1 MNKKKRCLILFFAL
15 FFLSF
20 LSNNLFSQMDTRELP
35 VKKIGIVFDGP
46 WENNDKVLNLFV
58 NEINV
63 LTKSDF
69 NVLFPGNKKIEA
81 DWSLAN
87 IKKSVDRLLADPE
100 VDLILTMGVISS
112 DYVCHKPDLS
122 KPVIAPFVLD
132 PENQKISL
140 INMTSGV
147 KNLSYVTRF
156 MNQIILV
163 KKFHEIVP
171 FNRLTVLCSK
181 PVYENVSNIEKSM
194 IEGLQKKNIE
204 PVIIKVGESVDE
216 ALSSIPQDTE
226 AVFISPLLNVPG
238 KDVEY
243 IFRRLIE
250 RKLPT
255 FSVCMDNYIEYG
267 LFAGFDYQNDF
278 IRMARRV
285 AMNTQRIFTGEDP
298 SALPVNLA
306 KDNVLVIN
314 MKTAREIS
322 VMPSFVIL
330 TEAKI
335 VNNEL
340 SSYDKEY
347 EFMSVVHESIGAN
360 LDLAAEDRKV
370 EAGKEDVKEA
380 FSDYF
385 PQISLEGDYTMI
397 DDDRAR
403 TGIQPERS
411 LNGSG
416 TLSQLLFAEDTLA
429 NISIQKNFQE
439 GRIERRQQIFLDLVL
454 DTSISYLSI
463 LRSRTLE
470 KIQRDNLELTN
481 SNLKIA
487 QIRYST
493 GVAGPGEVYRWQS
506 ELANNKITL
515 LNTQA
520 RKQVSQVE
528 LNRILHRPLEEE
540 FKIADVDLNDTFLL
554 ISDNRIHKFVDNPWS
569 YKLFRDFNVVEG
581 LAKSPEL
588 KQIESAIKAKKRE
601 ITSLRWAFWS
611 PRVSLEGDITQTF
624 SKQGEGSNPPNDDTD
639 MTLGFVATFPLVS
652 GGAKI
657 IRLRRAREE
666 LEALL
671 LQRDSLSEKIENS
684 IRSNLFVT
692 GASYTNIKLAAE
704 AAEAA
709 SKNLDLVKESYERGV
724 ATILDLLD
732 AQNQAF
738 VAKSEVAN
746 VKYLFLIQLM
756 RFERSINQFDFFLN
770 ATMKNQWFERL
781 EAYLN
786 TNSK

>member
-1 MNKKKRCLILFFAL
+1 MNKKKIFLMLQVAL
-15 FFLSF
+15 FAFF
-20 LSNNLFSQMDTRELP
+20 INNVYSQIDTRELP
-35 VKKIGIVFDGP
+35 VKTIGIVLDGP
-46 WENNDKVLNLFV
+46 WENNDKILDLFV
-58 NEINV
+58 SEIKV
-63 LTKSDF
+63 LTKGDF
-69 NVLFPGNKKIEA
+69 NVLFPENKRNEA
-81 DWSLAN
+81 DWSLEK
-87 IKKSVDRLLADPE
+87 IKKSVDKLLADPE
-100 VDLILTMGVISS
+100 VDLVLTMGVISS
-112 DYVCHKPDLS
+112 DYVCHKTDLP

-132 PENQKISL
+132 PENQKIPL

-156 MNQIILV
+156 MNQSILV
-163 KKFHEIVP
+163 EKFHEIVP
-171 FNRLTVLCSK
+171 FQRLTVLYSK

-194 IEGLQKKNIE
+194 VQGLAEQNIT
-204 PVIIKVGESVDE
+204 PTIITVGDSVDE
-216 ALSSIPQDTE
+216 VLSSIPQDTE
-226 AVFISPLLNVPG
+226 AVFISPLLNVSG

-243 IFRRLIE
+243 LFRELAK
-250 RKLPT
+250 RKWPT
-255 FSVCMDNYIEYG
+255 FSICIDNYIDYG
-267 LFAGFDYQNDF
+267 LFAGFDYQTDF
-278 IRMARRV
+278 NRMARRV
-285 AMNTQRIFTGEDP
+285 AMNTQRIFSGEEA
-298 SALPVNLA
+298 STLPVNLA
-306 KDNVLVIN
+306 KDYILIIN

-322 VMPSFVIL
+322 VMPSFAIL

-347 EFMSVVHESIGAN
+347 DLMSAVHESIGVN

-385 PQISLEGDYTMI
+385 PHVSLEGDYTMI

-429 NISIQKNFQE
+429 NISIQRNFQA
-439 GRIERRQQIFLDLVL
+439 GRIERRQQVFLDLVL

-463 LRSRTLE
+463 LRSKTLE
-470 KIQRDNLELTN
+470 QIQRDNLELTN

-506 ELANNKITL
+506 ELAKNKITL
-515 LNTQA
+515 LNTES

-540 FKIADVDLNDTFLL
+540 FKITDVDLSDTFLL
-554 ISDNRIHKFVDNPWS
+554 VSDERIHKFVDNPWS

-581 LAKSPEL
+581 LSRSPEL
-588 KQIESAIKAKKRE
+588 KEIESAIKAKKRE

-611 PRVSLEGDITQTF
+611 PRVTLEGDITQTF

-657 IRLRRAREE
+657 IRLRRAKEE
-666 LEALL
+666 LEALV
-671 LQRDSLSEKIENS
+671 LQRDSLRDKIENR
-684 IRSNLFVT
+684 IRSNLFLT
-692 GASYTNIKLAAE
+692 GASYSSIQLAVDAS
-704 AAEAA
+704 EAA

-746 VKYLFLIQLM
+746 VKYVFLIQLM

-770 ATMKNQWFERL
+770 STMKNQWFERL
-781 EAYLN
+781 VDYFNAHG
-786 TNSK
+786 K